1 MIRKI
6 DLFVGRYSSV
16 IQSCS
21 EGLPLKKTPR
31 MPLNKQNKPRMA
43 SIWGKWYPNRHDPI
57 PFESEV
63 RFALTV
69 VEVRLFSS
77 RPKDDLC
84 SQYLTI

>member
-6 DLFVGRYSSV
+6 ELFAERCFSV

-21 EGLPLKKTPR
+21 EGLSF
-31 MPLNKQNKPRMA
+31 LNKKIRMA

-63 RFALTV
+63 KFSMTV

-84 SQYLTI
+84 SLTI